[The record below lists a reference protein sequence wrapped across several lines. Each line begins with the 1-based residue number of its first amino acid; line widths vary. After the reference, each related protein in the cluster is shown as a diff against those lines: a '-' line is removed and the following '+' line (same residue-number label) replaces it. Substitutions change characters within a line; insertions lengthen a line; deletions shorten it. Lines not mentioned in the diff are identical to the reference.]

1 MQWRLRNSDLSQK
14 RKVTLYFN
22 SAMLAETQKEAIR
35 QDRSVSWIIQAAW
48 RIARDE
54 VKRMPDI
61 GALDAGEF
69 AHSWRSTP
77 EPHFTTRHA
86 LASLAPTVDF

>member
-1 MQWRLRNSDLSQK
+1 VSQK

-48 RIARDE
+48 RLARDE
-54 VKRMPDI
+54 VRRMPGSGMPASPAAAKLPDEP
-61 GALDAGEF
+61 ALDPA
-69 AHSWRSTP
+69 TP
-77 EPHFTTRHA
+77 LPQPLPLRGPGRA
-86 LASLAPTVDF
+86 LA

>member
-1 MQWRLRNSDLSQK
+1 LSQK

-22 SAMLAETQKEAIR
+22 AAMLSETQKEALR

-54 VKRMPDI
+54 VKRLPSSGLALTPPPEMPTLSPPD
-61 GALDAGEF
+61 LE
-69 AHSWRSTP
+69 HP
-77 EPHFTTRHA
+77 N
-86 LASLAPTVDF
+86 

>member
-1 MQWRLRNSDLSQK
+1 VSQK

-54 VKRMPDI
+54 VRRMPT
-61 GALDAGEF
+61 AGLRVTAEPDL
-69 AHSWRSTP
+69 SNETPLPVVPSQDTRSQV
-77 EPHFTTRHA
+77 
-86 LASLAPTVDF
+86 S

>member
-1 MQWRLRNSDLSQK
+1 VSQK

-48 RIARDE
+48 RLAREE
-54 VKRMPDI
+54 VRRMPSSGMPAVPVAKLPDEAPL
-61 GALDAGEF
+61 GPA
-69 AHSWRSTP
+69 TP
-77 EPHFTTRHA
+77 LPQPLLGPGR
-86 LASLAPTVDF
+86 ASA

>member
-1 MQWRLRNSDLSQK
+1 MSQK

-48 RIARDE
+48 RIAREE
-54 VKRMPDI
+54 VKRMPT
-61 GALDAGEF
+61 
-69 AHSWRSTP
+69 S
-77 EPHFTTRHA
+77 A
-86 LASLAPTVDF
+86 LAAPSASDLPGDPTPPLTLTETRSDTLS

>member
-1 MQWRLRNSDLSQK
+1 MSQK

-22 SAMLAETQKEAIR
+22 AGMLAETQKEAIR

-54 VKRMPDI
+54 VKRMPTSGLAI
-61 GALDAGEF
+61 APP
-69 AHSWRSTP
+69 AHEIPT
-77 EPHFTTRHA
+77 E
-86 LASLAPTVDF
+86 ASLGLLPPRDTRSQA

>member
-1 MQWRLRNSDLSQK
+1 MQVPQK

-48 RIARDE
+48 RLARDE
-54 VKRMPDI
+54 VKRMPGSGLSIQPPAPEISDDT
-61 GALDAGEF
+61 GQLSLHAASD
-69 AHSWRSTP
+69 TP
-77 EPHFTTRHA
+77 
-86 LASLAPTVDF
+86 S